1 MKELTNFRKF
11 LAEGV
16 EEKKVNEIADTT
28 LGEVARDVFDIVVSQ
43 MPANSTQDQ
52 EDIIDAVYGV
62 VDQYLA
68 GFPDH
73 QAVSRSDKNQMAQMA
88 MKKLNSF
95 GEYLSENQNYVVNS
109 DGDFMLDKDEVEKFF
124 KSKGYED
131 EMIKDM
137 FGEFN
142 FQEDLLGIVSAFAEG
157 AELDQDEIE
166 NLLIQAANFYEG
178 NY

>member
-88 MKKLNSF
+88 MKKLNS
-95 GEYLSENQNYVVNS
+95 
-109 DGDFMLDKDEVEKFF
+109 
-124 KSKGYED
+124 
-131 EMIKDM
+131 
-137 FGEFN
+137 
-142 FQEDLLGIVSAFAEG
+142 
-157 AELDQDEIE
+157 
-166 NLLIQAANFYEG
+166 EG